1 MGLSTY
7 RHHARAEIEIGT
19 WGTACTVLLFL
30 ISWVVE
36 SFTSAAVAWID
47 GLACIVGIGTITAI
61 VLRGYA
67 SDSIVRARKAL
78 RKRRRDD
85 A

>member
-7 RHHARAEIEIGT
+7 RHRARVEIEIGT

-30 ISWVVE
+30 ISWVLE
-36 SFTSAAVAWID
+36 SLTSVAVAWID
-47 GLACIVGIGTITAI
+47 GLACTVGTGTIAAI
-61 VLRGYA
+61 VLRTYV